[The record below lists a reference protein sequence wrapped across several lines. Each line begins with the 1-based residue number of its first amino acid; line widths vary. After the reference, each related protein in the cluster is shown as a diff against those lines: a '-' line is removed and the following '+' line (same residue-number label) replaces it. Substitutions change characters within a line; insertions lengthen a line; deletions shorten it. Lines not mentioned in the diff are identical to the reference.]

1 MFSKKFISKCY
12 NNLDSNK
19 IFYRYFEEQKKYR
32 DLKIFF
38 QKFKSIVKKERLKI
52 VTFSD
57 KSFEMYASIASIF
70 FSNNIWIPLSL
81 NVPLDRLKKILAISK
96 PHLIITADNFTYLSN
111 KKFKIFC
118 KKNNIKVIQYKT
130 INNSIAQKKFFFPQ
144 IDFKKLSMI
153 FFTSGS
159 TGDPK
164 GVCITYKNFITCFKS
179 KEKILYNNDKNLVF
193 GDYHDPSFVISL
205 VIFFPCLYLG
215 GTISPSRN
223 MFETL
228 NPVRH
233 LFDNRINTLITV
245 PSTIVRIKENK
256 IIGKYFKFVNKIIMC
271 GEPFRLSLASFIFK
285 KIKPKELFNFYG
297 STEVGPWI
305 FYHKLK
311 FGDVKKYSNFDFVPV
326 GKPLNNVEIKIL
338 KKELFVAGPMVSP
351 GYLQK
356 KQNKNIF
363 LKKGKKLWYRTKDQI
378 TLYKNKYFIKG
389 RIDKM
394 VKIQGYRV
402 DIGDIESN
410 IRKIKKIDDVVVYLK
425 EGKSKK
431 FLSCAIKTSKKI
443 DKIEIIKKISKKVP
457 NYMIP
462 QKIYL
467 YKNFPMNRSGKI
479 DRKKIMI

>member
-12 NNLDSNK
+12 NNLNSDK
-19 IFYRYFEEQKKYR
+19 IFYKYFTEQKTYK
-32 DLKIFF
+32 DLKTFF
-38 QKFKSIVKKERLKI
+38 YKFKSVVKKERLKI

-57 KSFEMYASIASIF
+57 KSFEMYASVASIF

-81 NVPLDRLKKILAISK
+81 NAPLDRLKKVLASSK
-96 PHLIITADNFTYLSN
+96 PHLIITKDNFAYLNN
-111 KKFKIFC
+111 KKFIIFC
-118 KKNNIKVIQYKT
+118 KKNNIKIVQYKT
-130 INNSIAQKKFFFPQ
+130 INNSNPQNKIFFPQ
-144 IDFKKLSMI
+144 IDHKKLSMI

-164 GVCITYKNFITCFKS
+164 GVCVTYENFISCFKS
-179 KEKILYNNDKNLVF
+179 KEKILYSNNENLIF

-223 MFETL
+223 MYETL
-228 NPVRH
+228 DPTKH
-233 LFDNRINTLITV
+233 IFDNKINILITV

-256 IIGKYFKFVNKIIMC
+256 INGKYFKLVNKIVMC
-271 GEPFRLSLASFIFK
+271 GEPFRLSLANFIFK
-285 KIKPKELFNFYG
+285 KINPKELFNFYG
-297 STEVGPWI
+297 STEVSPWI

-311 FGDVKKYSNFDFVPV
+311 FSDIKRYSKFDFVPV
-326 GKPLNNVEIKIL
+326 GRPLNNVKIKIF
-338 KKELFVAGPMVSP
+338 KNELFVTGPMVSP

-356 KQNKNIF
+356 KQSKNIF
-363 LKKGKKLWYRTKDQI
+363 IKKGKKLWYRTKDQI
-378 TLYKNKYFIKG
+378 ELYKNKYFIKG

-410 IRKIKKIDDVVVYLK
+410 IRKISKIDDVVVYLK
-425 EGKSKK
+425 EGKNKK
-431 FLSCAIKTSKKI
+431 FLSCAVKSNKKI
-443 DKIEIIKKISKKVP
+443 DKIEIIKKISQKVP

-467 YKNFPMNRSGKI
+467 YKKFPMNRSGKI